1 MITTKKAKAGTLKA
15 TFSSNIEFLAPFI
28 QPEFQNRYGTG
39 LNGQRSG
46 SSIYS
51 WGEKLRPEAR
61 YGYTPD
67 DYFETGHVYTNA
79 VTVSGGTDKNQT
91 YFFRLLRSI
100 RTALSPITNT
110 TVTTSRSAILR
121 TF

>member
-1 MITTKKAKAGTLKA
+1 MADLNPEDIESMSVLTGAAAAALYGSEAANGAVMITTKKGQAGTLKA

-51 WGEKLRPEAR
+51 WGEKLRPEDRCYGFWR
-61 YGYTPD
+61 YGQEPD
-67 DYFETGHVYTNA
+67 L
-79 VTVSGGTDKNQT
+79 
-91 YFFRLLRSI
+91 FFGCFGQFGRHY
-100 RTALSPITNT
+100 PQ
-110 TVTTSRSAILR
+110 
-121 TF
+121 